1 MFQVNLSETANRKL
15 LSHEGPY
22 QVFEYERDLSVSPE
36 QAIQAYYASEMNIR
50 KRQVFITLN
59 GTGVV
64 VQAGAMQWMTG
75 NIKAQTN
82 VRGAGDFFKKI
93 VGASVT
99 KESAIKPLYQ
109 GHGQLVLEPTYKH
122 ILIERVDNWGGLVVE
137 DGLFLACDSTV
148 DTRVVSRTSLSSAV
162 AGSEGLFNT
171 CLSGSGYVVLESNYP
186 SAKNKECAR
195 KKDTCFCRY
204 PFLLKDKSLN
214 HYWLAVVIF
223 GNLYSI
229 PWVTCVNDLSST
241 YVNSYMANSLS

>member
-1 MFQVNLSETANRKL
+1 MFQVNLSETTNRKL
-15 LSHEGPY
+15 LLHEGPY

-64 VQAGAMQWMTG
+64 VQAGAMQWLAG
-75 NIKAQTN
+75 NIQAQTN
-82 VRGAGDFFKKI
+82 VRGTGDFFKKI

-109 GHGQLVLEPTYKH
+109 GYGQLVLEPTYKH

-148 DTRVVSRTSLSSAV
+148 NTRVVSRTSLSSAV
-162 AGSEGLFNT
+162 AGGEGLFNA
-171 CLSGSGYVVLESNYP
+171 CLSGSGYAILESNYP
-186 SAKNKECAR
+186 REELIEIVLENDE
-195 KKDTCFCRY
+195 
-204 PFLLKDKSLN
+204 LKIDGNYAVAWSQSLNFTVERSTKSLIGSATSGEG
-214 HYWLAVVIF
+214 L
-223 GNLYSI
+223 
-229 PWVTCVNDLSST
+229 VNVYRGTGRVL
-241 YVNSYMANSLS
+241 MAPIG